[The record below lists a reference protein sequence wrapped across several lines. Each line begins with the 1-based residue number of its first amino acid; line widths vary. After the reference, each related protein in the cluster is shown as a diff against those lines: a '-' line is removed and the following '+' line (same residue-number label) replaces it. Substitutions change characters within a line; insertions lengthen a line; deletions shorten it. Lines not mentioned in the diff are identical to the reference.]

1 MWQFGVTCLLTAVGL
16 WNVRRC
22 QKNPCA
28 CQDLFMLKSG
38 WTRSIFAIQY
48 LGRPEE
54 ARRAILDD
62 QGLRRKVINEI
73 YVWIA
78 LLLLIGFAQLL

>member
-1 MWQFGVTCLLTAVGL
+1 MAFWVTCLLTAVGL
-16 WNVRRC
+16 WSVRRC
-22 QKNPCA
+22 HRNPTA

-38 WTRSIFAIQY
+38 WTRSIFAIRY

-62 QGLRRKVINEI
+62 QELRRKVINEI

-78 LLLLIGFAQLL
+78 LLLLVGFAQLL